1 MSPTYTQLTLSS
13 TGIKL
18 NAILTEV
25 NSFIA
30 KNAIDDFL
38 DIDIKTQGSWKN
50 ILDVFGHAETTAFMV
65 ENIND
70 QPTIEIRLIKSSEK
84 QAEEEIFKN
93 WKDKIAK
100 INKKSD

>member
-1 MSPTYTQLTLSS
+1 MEIAKILLMKISYKTMSPTYTSLTLSS

-38 DIDIKTQGSWKN
+38 DIEIKT
-50 ILDVFGHAETTAFMV
+50 
-65 ENIND
+65 
-70 QPTIEIRLIKSSEK
+70 
-84 QAEEEIFKN
+84 
-93 WKDKIAK
+93 
-100 INKKSD
+100 